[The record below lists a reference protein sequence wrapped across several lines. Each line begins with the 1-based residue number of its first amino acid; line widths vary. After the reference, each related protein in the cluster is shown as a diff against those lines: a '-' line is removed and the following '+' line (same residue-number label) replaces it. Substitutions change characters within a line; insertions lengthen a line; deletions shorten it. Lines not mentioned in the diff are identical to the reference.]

1 MADDPKPV
9 PEKLPA
15 LRPKQAA
22 FVREYLKDFNGTQA
36 AIRAGYSAKTA
47 REIATENLSKPAI
60 VAAVA
65 AIANARLEKLNIE
78 GDEILREA
86 LLIAKSDIGDI
97 LDFTGDVPCLKAAKD
112 IPEHA
117 RRAIQSVKVKRYMEG
132 AGELAKEVE
141 VTEFKLWDK
150 LSAIEKIGK
159 YLGLFEDVLRVKGDP
174 NAPIRFEF
182 VGHKTWQIGD
192 AESAVG

>member
-22 FVREYLKDFNGTQA
+22 FVYEYLKDFNGGKA
-36 AIRAGYSAKTA
+36 AVRAGYSERTC
-47 REIATENLSKPAI
+47 REIASQLLTKPAVI
-60 VAAVA
+60 AAVEKV
-65 AIANARLEKLNIE
+65 ANARLQKLDLQ

-86 LLIAKSDIGDI
+86 LLIAKSDLGDI
-97 LDFTGDVPCLKAAKD
+97 LDFTGDVVKLKAAKD

-117 RRAIQSVKVKRYMEG
+117 RRAISSFKVKRYTEG
-132 AGELAKEVE
+132 VGELAKEVE

-174 NAPIRFEF
+174 SAPIKFEF